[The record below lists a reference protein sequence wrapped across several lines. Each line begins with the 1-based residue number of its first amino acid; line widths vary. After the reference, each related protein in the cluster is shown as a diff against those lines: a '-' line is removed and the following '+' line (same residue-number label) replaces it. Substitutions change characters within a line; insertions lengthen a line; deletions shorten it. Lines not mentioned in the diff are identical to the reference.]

1 MPFSLVSW
9 PPSITRRTLVNVA
22 LRIAGIIVVL
32 TTWSYFH
39 TLSFLESEALERVKK
54 YVDER
59 GERERILFS
68 IAVDNHTLIKQEL
81 LQHLKKTNYNNYT
94 EFNEQFIRWSD
105 GVIRNRPENQKT
117 DNFDTLKQA
126 GVYID
131 KNLVID
137 AEVRQRVLA
146 FYNLTTTYG
155 SVWHHRF
162 INTYITSPDNIIAI
176 YWPQTPWVQR
186 ASTKL
191 NLQNENKGYHETSP
205 GNREPKTTWTGLYY
219 DSQAQD
225 WLVSVKTP
233 VYLDGK
239 QVATIGH
246 DVTLN
251 QLIKRMI
258 EDHLEGGYN
267 ILFSGDGRLIVH
279 PDKIA
284 EIKQKKGK
292 FNILESDDSH
302 LQRIFKLVKSNS
314 GNQFIIQN
322 GQDREYLAV
331 AKINQPDWYLVS
343 VFPKSILAK
352 PARDTAGFILGL
364 GILALLIELLVLY
377 FVLRRQVTDPLIELM
392 GATERIAAGDLNIQ
406 LDDTRKDELG
416 RLAKLFNSM
425 AVKVYVREQFLK
437 QAESEAKRLQKT
449 EADTRQHVESINQI
463 LEGRV
468 EERTA
473 HLTAIINNLVDGLL
487 VTDPQGKIS
496 RFNPALLRMLGLGKL
511 DLTNKNGREI
521 LAHEL
526 VELISQ
532 TQKHHREVFTAEIQ
546 LAGGRIGKAVA
557 TAIDKVSSA
566 NGALEEFL
574 GSVIL
579 IRDITVEKEVD
590 QMKTDFISTVSHE
603 LRTPLTSVLGFTKI
617 IKKKLE
623 EVIFPEVQTDNK
635 KIQRTVRQVKDNV
648 NIIVSE
654 GERLTALIND
664 VLDIAKM
671 EAGKIDWNM
680 YPLSITEVIE
690 RSVAAT
696 ACLFDNTNVTFIKD
710 IEPNLPEVS
719 GDKDRLIQVII
730 NLISNAVKFT
740 SKGSIT
746 CQARRNHSEIVL
758 SIIDTGMGIASVDQP
773 QVFEKFKQVGDTLTD
788 KPKGTGLG
796 LPICKQI
803 VEHHGGQIWVES
815 ELKKGSTFSFTIPI
829 HTEIPVQVNMMNID
843 TLVKQLQGTIT
854 TRTSSIDNSPNK
866 TVLVVD
872 NEALIRQL
880 LRQELESR
888 GYQVREAQNGLEA
901 IALVK
906 QERPDLI
913 TLDVMM
919 PEMNG
924 FDVAAVL
931 KNDPSTM
938 DIPIIILSIIEDKER
953 GYRLGIDKYIT
964 KPFESEQLLQ
974 EVDSLIAQGSSKKK
988 ILVLD
993 ENISTVK
1000 TLADVLSARGY
1011 NVIQVFSGEDFKE
1024 KALSLKPDMIIVNS
1038 ELSER
1043 YNIVKTLRFEKGLE
1057 NVFFLLLA
1065 NENPDGYHQSE
1076 EATQ

>member
-1 MPFSLVSW
+1 MAFPLFSGQQ
-9 PPSITRRTLVNVA
+9 SITRRTLVNVA
-22 LRIAGIIVVL
+22 LRIAGVIVVL

-39 TLSFLESEALERVKK
+39 TLSFFESEALERVKK
-54 YVDER
+54 YVYER
-59 GERERILFS
+59 GERESILFS
-68 IAVDNHTLIKQEL
+68 IAVDNHTLLKQEL
-81 LQHLKKTNYNNYT
+81 IKNLKEPNYNSYT
-94 EFNEQFIRWSD
+94 KFNQLFVEWSD
-105 GVIRNRPENQKT
+105 GVIRNRPKDQPPEK
-117 DNFDTLKQA
+117 FDTLEQA

-131 KNLVID
+131 ENLVID
-137 AEVRQRVLA
+137 AEVRQRVLT

-176 YWPQTPWVQR
+176 YWPGTPWVQR
-186 ASTKL
+186 ASTEL
-191 NLQNENKGYHETSP
+191 NLQNEKKAYGA
-205 GNREPKTTWTGLYY
+205 KTQTNAESNTVWTGLYY
-219 DSQAQD
+219 DPQAQD
-225 WLVSVKTP
+225 WIVSVKTP
-233 VYLDGK
+233 VNLDGEHI
-239 QVATIGH
+239 ATIGH
-246 DVTLN
+246 DLTLN
-251 QLIKRMI
+251 QLMDRMI
-258 EDHLEGGYN
+258 QDQTEGGYN
-267 ILFSGDGRLIVH
+267 ILFSGDGHLIVH
-279 PDKIA
+279 PDKID
-284 EIKQKKGK
+284 EIKQKKGQ
-292 FNILESDDSH
+292 FNILESDDPH
-302 LQRIFKLVKSNS
+302 LQRIFQLVKDITP
-314 GNQFIIQN
+314 NQIIIEN
-322 GQDREYLAV
+322 TKDNEYLAV
-331 AKINQPDWYLVS
+331 ARIDEPDWYLVT
-343 VFPKSILAK
+343 VFPQSILAK

-364 GILALLIELLVLY
+364 GLVALVLELLVLY
-377 FVLRRQVTDPLIELM
+377 FVLRRQVTNPLIELM

-416 RLAKLFNSM
+416 RLANLFNSM

-487 VTDPQGKIS
+487 VTDTQGKIS
-496 RFNPALLRMLGLGKL
+496 QFNPAFLRMLGLGEL
-511 DLTNKNGREI
+511 DITDKKGQDI
-521 LAHEL
+521 LNSEL
-526 VELISQ
+526 VELVTQ
-532 TQKHHREVFTAEIQ
+532 TQNHHREVFTAEID

-557 TAIDKVSSA
+557 TAIDKVA
-566 NGALEEFL
+566 LADGAVEEFL

-623 EVIFPEVQTDNK
+623 DVIFPQVQTDNK

-648 NIIVSE
+648 TIIVSE

-671 EAGKIDWNM
+671 EAGKVDWNM
-680 YPLSITEVIE
+680 QPLLVHEIIE
-690 RSVAAT
+690 RAIAAT
-696 ACLFDNTNVTFIKD
+696 SSLFETKHIQFIKKV
-710 IEPNLPEVS
+710 ETELPEIS
-719 GDKDRLIQVII
+719 GDKDRLIQVLI

-740 SKGSIT
+740 QKGTIT
-746 CQARRNHSEIVL
+746 CRATQRHSEIIISV
-758 SIIDTGMGIASVDQP
+758 IDTGMGIAPADQP

-803 VEHHGGQIWVES
+803 VEHHGGRIWVES
-815 ELKKGSTFSFTIPI
+815 EFKKGSTFSFTLPI
-829 HTEIPVQVNMMNID
+829 HTNLPVQVNMMDMD
-843 TLVKQLQGTIT
+843 TLVKQLQVTVT
-854 TRTSSIDNSPNK
+854 PDKSSTKKTSNR

-888 GYQVREAQNGLEA
+888 GYQVREAKDGLEA

-938 DIPIIILSIIEDKER
+938 DIPIIILSIIEDHER

-974 EVDSLIAQGSSKKK
+974 EIDSLIAQGSSKKK
-988 ILVLD
+988 ILVVD

-1000 TLADVLSARGY
+1000 TLADVLTTRGY
-1011 NVIQVFSGEDFKE
+1011 NVIEVFDGEDFKE
-1024 KALSLKPDMIIVNS
+1024 KAISVKPDMIIVNS

-1065 NENPDGYHQSE
+1065 NEKADGNHQSKKVAE
-1076 EATQ
+1076 

>member
-1 MPFSLVSW
+1 MAFPIFSGQQ
-9 PPSITRRTLVNVA
+9 SITRRTLVNVA
-22 LRIAGIIVVL
+22 LRIAGVIVVL

-39 TLSFLESEALERVKK
+39 TLYFFESEALERVKK

-68 IAVDNHTLIKQEL
+68 IAVDNHTLLKQEL
-81 LQHLKKTNYNNYT
+81 LQHLQEPDSNSYT
-94 EFNEQFIRWSD
+94 QFNQLFVEWSD
-105 GVIRNRPENQKT
+105 GVIRNRPQDQPPEK
-117 DNFDTLKQA
+117 FDTLEQA

-131 KNLVID
+131 ENLDID

-162 INTYITSPDNIIAI
+162 INTYITSPDNIITI
-176 YWPQTPWVQR
+176 YWPGTPWVQR
-186 ASTKL
+186 ASTEL
-191 NLQNENKGYHETSP
+191 NLQNEKKAYRG
-205 GNREPKTTWTGLYY
+205 KTQSNAGSKTVWTGLYY
-219 DSQAQD
+219 DPQAKD

-233 VYLDGK
+233 VNLDG
-239 QVATIGH
+239 QHIATIGH
-246 DVTLN
+246 DLTLN
-251 QLIKRMI
+251 QLIDRMI
-258 EDHLEGGYN
+258 QDHLEGGYN

-279 PDKIA
+279 PNKIE
-284 EIKQKKGK
+284 EIKQKKGQ
-292 FNILESDDSH
+292 FNILESDDAH
-302 LQRIFKLVKSNS
+302 LQRIFQLVKAKPAK
-314 GNQFIIQN
+314 QTIIDN
-322 GQDREYLAV
+322 TKDNEYLAV
-331 AKINQPDWYLVS
+331 ARIEEPDWYLVT
-343 VFPKSILAK
+343 VFPQSILAK

-364 GILALLIELLVLY
+364 GIVALLLELLVLY
-377 FVLRRQVTDPLIELM
+377 FVLRRQITNPLLELM

-416 RLAKLFNSM
+416 RLANLFNSM

-449 EADTRQHVESINQI
+449 EADTRQHVESINQV

-487 VTDPQGKIS
+487 VTDTQGKIS
-496 RFNPALLRMLGLGKL
+496 QFNPAFLRMLGLGEL
-511 DLTNKNGREI
+511 DITDKNGQDV
-521 LAHEL
+521 LNNEL
-526 VELISQ
+526 VELVAQ
-532 TQKHHREVFTAEIQ
+532 TQKHHREVFTAEID

-557 TAIDKVSSA
+557 TAIDKVA
-566 NGALEEFL
+566 LAEGAVEEFL

-623 EVIFPEVQTDNK
+623 DVVFPQIQTENK
-635 KIQRTVRQVKDNV
+635 KINRTVRQVKDNV

-671 EAGKIDWNM
+671 EAGKVDWNM
-680 YPLSITEVIE
+680 QPLLVQELIE
-690 RSVAAT
+690 QAIAAT
-696 ACLFDNTNVTFIKD
+696 SSLFDNKDVKFIKD
-710 IEPNLPEVS
+710 VETDLPEIS
-719 GDKDRLIQVII
+719 GDKDRLIQVLI

-740 SKGSIT
+740 QKGSIT
-746 CQARRNHSEIVL
+746 CRATKRHSEIIISV
-758 SIIDTGMGIASVDQP
+758 IDTGMGITPADQP

-803 VEHHGGQIWVES
+803 VEHHGGRIWVES
-815 ELKKGSTFSFTIPI
+815 ELKKGSTFSFTLPI
-829 HTEIPVQVNMMNID
+829 HTHLPVQVNMMDMD
-843 TLVKQLQGTIT
+843 TLVKQLQVTET
-854 TRTSSIDNSPNK
+854 PNASPKNTPNK

-888 GYQVREAQNGLEA
+888 GYQVREAKDGLEA

-938 DIPIIILSIIEDKER
+938 DIPIIILSIIEDHER

-974 EVDSLIAQGSSKKK
+974 EIDSLIAQGSSKKK
-988 ILVLD
+988 ILVVD

-1000 TLADVLSARGY
+1000 TLADVLTARGY
-1011 NVIQVFSGEDFKE
+1011 NVIEVFDGEDFKE
-1024 KALSLKPDMIIVNS
+1024 KAVSVKPDMIIVNS

-1065 NENPDGYHQSE
+1065 NEKPDGYHQSKE
-1076 EATQ
+1076 ITK

>member
-1 MPFSLVSW
+1 MAFPLFSGQQ
-9 PPSITRRTLVNVA
+9 SITRRTLVNVA
-22 LRIAGIIVVL
+22 LRIAGVIVVL

-39 TLSFLESEALERVKK
+39 TLYFFESEALERLKK

-68 IAVDNHTLIKQEL
+68 IAVDNHTLLKQEL
-81 LQHLKKTNYNNYT
+81 LQQLKEDNYNSYSQFNQLFT
-94 EFNEQFIRWSD
+94 EWSD
-105 GVIRNRPENQKT
+105 GVIRNRPPDQPPEK
-117 DNFDTLKQA
+117 FDTLEQA

-131 KNLVID
+131 ENLVID
-137 AEVRQRVLA
+137 AEVRQRVLT
-146 FYNLTTTYG
+146 FYNLTTSYG

-176 YWPQTPWVQR
+176 YWPGTPWVQR
-186 ASTKL
+186 ASTEL
-191 NLQNENKGYHETSP
+191 NLQKEKKSYPS
-205 GNREPKTTWTGLYY
+205 KTPPSTESKTVWTGLYY
-219 DSQAQD
+219 DPQAQD

-233 VYLDGK
+233 VNLNGEHI
-239 QVATIGH
+239 ATIGY
-246 DVTLN
+246 DLTLK
-251 QLIKRMI
+251 QLIDRMI
-258 EDHLEGGYN
+258 QDHLEGGYN
-267 ILFSGDGRLIVH
+267 ILFSGEGQLIIH
-279 PDKIA
+279 PDKIE
-284 EIKQKKGK
+284 EIKQSKGQL
-292 FNILESDDSH
+292 NILDSNDSH
-302 LQRIFKLVKSNS
+302 LKRIFQLVKEKQSN
-314 GNQFIIQN
+314 QTIIKN
-322 GQDREYLAV
+322 TKNNEYLAV
-331 AKINQPDWYLVS
+331 ARIDEPDWYLVT
-343 VFPKSILAK
+343 VFPQSILAK

-364 GILALLIELLVLY
+364 GILALLLELLVLY
-377 FVLRRQVTDPLIELM
+377 FVLRRQVTNPLIELM

-416 RLAKLFNSM
+416 RLANLFNSM

-449 EADTRQHVESINQI
+449 EADTRQHVESINQV

-487 VTDPQGKIS
+487 VTDTQGKIS
-496 RFNPALLRMLGLGKL
+496 RFNPAFLRMLGLGEL
-511 DLTNKNGREI
+511 DITDKTGEEI
-521 LAHEL
+521 LNSEL
-526 VELISQ
+526 VELITQ
-532 TQKHHREVFTAEIQ
+532 TQKHHREVFTAEID

-566 NGALEEFL
+566 EGSVEEFL

-623 EVIFPEVQTDNK
+623 DVIFPQIQTENK
-635 KIQRTVRQVKDNV
+635 KINRTVRQVKDNV

-671 EAGKIDWNM
+671 EAGKVDWNM
-680 YPLSITEVIE
+680 QSLSVQEIVE
-690 RSVAAT
+690 RAIAAT
-696 ACLFDNTNVTFIKD
+696 SSLFNNKNIQFIKN
-710 IEPNLPEVS
+710 IETDLPEIS
-719 GDKDRLIQVII
+719 GDKDRLIQVVI

-740 SKGSIT
+740 QKGSIT
-746 CQARRNHSEIVL
+746 CRATQRHSEIVI
-758 SIIDTGMGIASVDQP
+758 SVIDTGMGIAPADQP

-803 VEHHGGQIWVES
+803 VEHHEGRIWVES
-815 ELKKGSTFSFTIPI
+815 ELKKGSTFSFTLPI
-829 HTEIPVQVNMMNID
+829 QTNLPVQVNMMDMD
-843 TLVKQLQGTIT
+843 TLVKQLQVTVNPANIS
-854 TRTSSIDNSPNK
+854 TSTQKTQNK

-888 GYQVREAQNGLEA
+888 GYQVREAKDGLEA

-938 DIPIIILSIIEDKER
+938 DIPIIILSIIEDHER

-964 KPFESEQLLQ
+964 KPFESEQLIQ
-974 EVDSLIAQGSSKKK
+974 EIDSLIAQGSSKKK
-988 ILVLD
+988 ILVVD

-1011 NVIQVFSGEDFKE
+1011 NVIEVFDGEDFKE
-1024 KALSLKPDMIIVNS
+1024 KAISVKPDMIIVNS

-1065 NENPDGYHQSE
+1065 NEKSDGYHQP
-1076 EATQ
+1076 

>member
-1 MPFSLVSW
+1 MAFPIFFRQQ
-9 PPSITRRTLVNVA
+9 SITRRTLVNVA
-22 LRIAGIIVVL
+22 LRMAGVIVVL

-39 TLSFLESEALERVKK
+39 TLSFLEAEALERVKK
-54 YVDER
+54 YVEER
-59 GERERILFS
+59 GERERILSS
-68 IAVDNHTLIKQEL
+68 IAVDNHTLLKQEL
-81 LQHLKKTNYNNYT
+81 IKQLQEPTSNSYS
-94 EFNEQFIRWSD
+94 EFNQLFVQWSD
-105 GVIRNRPENQKT
+105 GVIRNRPPDQPPEK
-117 DNFDTLKQA
+117 FDTLEQA

-155 SVWHHRF
+155 AVWHHRF

-176 YWPQTPWVQR
+176 YWPRTPWVQR
-186 ASTKL
+186 ASTEL
-191 NLQNENKGYHETSP
+191 NLQDEEKAYH
-205 GNREPKTTWTGLYY
+205 GKTQPNAESKTVWTGLYY
-219 DSQAQD
+219 DPQAKD

-233 VYLDGK
+233 VNLDGEHI
-239 QVATIGH
+239 ATIGH

-251 QLIKRMI
+251 QLMERLI
-258 EDHLEGGYN
+258 EDNIEGGYN
-267 ILFSGDGRLIVH
+267 ILFSGDGRLILH
-279 PDKIA
+279 PDKID
-284 EIKQKKGK
+284 EIKQTKGN
-292 FNILESDDSH
+292 FNVLESDDTH
-302 LQRIFKLVKSNS
+302 LQRIFQLVKHINSN
-314 GNQFIIQN
+314 QVIIEN
-322 GQDREYLAV
+322 SKDNEYLAI
-331 AKINQPDWYLVS
+331 AKIDEPDWYLVT
-343 VFPKSILAK
+343 VFPQSILAK
-352 PARDTAGFILGL
+352 PAWNTAGFILGL
-364 GILALLIELLVLY
+364 GILALVIELLVLY

-416 RLAKLFNSM
+416 RLANLFNSM
-425 AVKVYVREQFLK
+425 AIKVYVREQFLK

-449 EADTRQHVESINQI
+449 EADTRQRVESINQI

-487 VTDPQGKIS
+487 VTDTQGKIS
-496 RFNPALLRMLGLGKL
+496 QFNPALLRMLGLGEL
-511 DLTNKNGREI
+511 DITDKNGQDVLSRK
-521 LAHEL
+521 L
-526 VELISQ
+526 VELITQ
-532 TQKHHREVFTAEIQ
+532 TQNHHREVFTAEIE
-546 LAGGRIGKAVA
+546 LAEGRVGKAVA

-566 NGALEEFL
+566 DGAVEEFL
-574 GSVIL
+574 GSVIM

-623 EVIFPEVQTDNK
+623 DVIFPQIQTENK

-671 EAGKIDWNM
+671 EAGKVDWNM
-680 YPLSITEVIE
+680 QPLSVKDIIE
-690 RSVAAT
+690 RAVAAT
-696 ACLFDNTNVTFIKD
+696 SSLFEDKQIQFIKNVD
-710 IEPNLPEVS
+710 SNLQEIS
-719 GDKDRLIQVII
+719 GDKDRLIQVLI

-740 SKGSIT
+740 EKGSIT
-746 CQARRNHSEIVL
+746 CRARKRHSEIIISV
-758 SIIDTGMGIASVDQP
+758 IDTGMGISPADQP
-773 QVFEKFKQVGDTLTD
+773 KVFEKFKQVGDTLTD

-803 VEHHGGQIWVES
+803 VEHHGGRIWVES
-815 ELKKGSTFSFTIPI
+815 ELKKGSKFSFTLPI
-829 HTEIPVQVNMMNID
+829 HTDLPVQVNMMDMD
-843 TLVKQLQGTIT
+843 TLVKQLQRTVT
-854 TRTSSIDNSPNK
+854 TQPSSTKNTANK

-888 GYQVREAQNGLEA
+888 GYQVREAKDGLEA
-901 IALVK
+901 IKLIK

-938 DIPIIILSIIEDKER
+938 DIPIIILSIIEDHER

-974 EVDSLIAQGSSKKK
+974 EIDCLIAQGSSKKK
-988 ILVLD
+988 ILVID

-1000 TLADVLSARGY
+1000 TLADVLTTRGY
-1011 NVIQVFSGEDFKE
+1011 NVIEVFEGEDFKE
-1024 KALSLKPDMIIVNS
+1024 KAIAVKPDMIIVNS

-1065 NENPDGYHQSE
+1065 NEKPDGYYQSKE
-1076 EATQ
+1076 VAE